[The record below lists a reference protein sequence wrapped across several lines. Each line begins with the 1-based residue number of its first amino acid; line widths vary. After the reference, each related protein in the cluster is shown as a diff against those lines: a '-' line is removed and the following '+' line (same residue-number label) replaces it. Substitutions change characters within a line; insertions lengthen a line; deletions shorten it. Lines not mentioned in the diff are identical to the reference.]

1 MVKHPCIVCGKPLK
15 IKAKKYCSIQCTGE
29 DRKGKKRPKFFTK
42 AGLQRLADKAR
53 IRMKGNKINLG
64 RKGSLA
70 GNKKK
75 SERMQG
81 SNHWNWRGGITELN
95 HRIRNCFKY
104 RQWRSDIFQR
114 DNFTCVLCNK
124 RGGWLEVDHF
134 PKMFSAIIREYRI
147 ESFEQAIEC
156 EELWS
161 INNGRTLCEKCHHE
175 TDTYGNKKSLS
186 I

>member
-75 SERMQG
+75 SERTRDGYLREQEKFINLILSHG
-81 SNHWNWRGGITELN
+81 Q
-95 HRIRNCFKY
+95 RI
-104 RQWRSDIFQR
+104 
-114 DNFTCVLCNK
+114 
-124 RGGWLEVDHF
+124 
-134 PKMFSAIIREYRI
+134 
-147 ESFEQAIEC
+147 
-156 EELWS
+156 
-161 INNGRTLCEKCHHE
+161 
-175 TDTYGNKKSLS
+175 
-186 I
+186 